1 MKVDEREAK
10 LNRMQRTCL
19 KQIVTISRIIT
30 MYYFE
35 HGKDYVFQGE
45 RHNFWEFL
53 YVDKG
58 EIEVWT
64 DHASHL
70 LKQGTVIF
78 HRPNEFHR
86 FRAAPGTAPNVI
98 VLTFDCDSAA
108 MDILSGQVIRLE
120 DEERNVLA
128 QLVQEGE
135 NAFEFPFEYPLKRK
149 QEAPEGAEQLFRCYL
164 EIFLLRLMRR
174 APLESGHSTAAA
186 VKQLS
191 TPAQER
197 SQAELTERIIRCLEG
212 NLEAPLTVETLSRQ
226 FHLSQTRL
234 KELFKSQTGMTLMKY
249 WTRLK
254 IDRAKLLIRE
264 ETCNYTEIAQQLG
277 YGSVH
282 SFSRMFKQA
291 SGMSPTEYARSIKA
305 RMGHTE

>member
-1 MKVDEREAK
+1 MDEREAK
-10 LNRMQRTCL
+10 LNGMQRTYL
-19 KQIVTISRIIT
+19 KQILTISRIIT

-128 QLVQEGE
+128 QLIQEGE
-135 NAFEFPFEYPLKRK
+135 NAFEFPFEYPLRRK
-149 QEAPEGAEQLFRCYL
+149 QSAPEGAEQLLRCYL
-164 EIFLLRLMRR
+164 EIFLLRLIRR
-174 APLESGHSTAAA
+174 ALLECGHSTAS
-186 VKQLS
+186 KQLS

-197 SQAELTERIIRCLEG
+197 SQAELTDRIVRYMEG
-212 NLEAPLTVETLSRQ
+212 NLEAPLTVEALSRQ
-226 FHLSQTRL
+226 FHLSPTRL
-234 KELFKSQTGMTLMKY
+234 KELFKSRTGMTLMKY

-254 IDRAKLLIRE
+254 IDRAKRLIRE
-264 ETCNYTEIAQQLG
+264 ETCNYSQIAQQLG

-291 SGMSPTEYARSIKA
+291 AGMSPTEYARSIKA
-305 RMGHTE
+305 RMEHTE